1 MVKGYMASP
10 SRLARQNHLSHERN
24 CLMSPVNPFA
34 SVLPGRIRL
43 RHPLLRDRDVRERVL
58 DSLRP
63 LADIAS
69 NPAVGSLLLRFDPT
83 DGDREARI
91 RAEVAAMFNTAEPS
105 AAPDP
110 APAAH
115 APRRRRRAKW
125 ELNRAA
131 KIGAVAS
138 MAVSL
143 AALGSSRKL
152 HAQAGVLSVALTLIH
167 MLVHRRHML
176 R

>member
-1 MVKGYMASP
+1 
-10 SRLARQNHLSHERN
+10 L
-24 CLMSPVNPFA
+24 NPFA

-43 RHPLLRDRDVRERVL
+43 RHPVLRNRDVHARILE
-58 DSLRP
+58 SLQEF
-63 LADIAS
+63 AEIES

-83 DGDREARI
+83 DRDMEARI
-91 RAEVAAMFNTAEPS
+91 RAEVAAVFGAAEPPAVEPASS
-105 AAPDP
+105 AIADP
-110 APAAH
+110 APTPALH

-143 AALGSSRKL
+143 AALTTSRKL
-152 HAQAGVLSVALTLIH
+152 HAQAGVLAVALMLIH
-167 MLVHRRHML
+167 MLVHRRHVL